1 MLDAQQ
7 KDILAIK
14 AKIELQPEKEEVK
27 KVKGKGRTH
36 DDFYRVSIP
45 IFYTIFNVILL
56 IIICI
61 TEHSFISI
69 KILVIWSLKIV
80 LSRRWMTMN
89 IAPINS
95 KGCTIVAYPLIN
107 FGTKNYIRP

>member
-1 MLDAQQ
+1 MFNDDLLAATSISKLLRLAQGNAAKLDTVLENQAKFQEMLDAQQ

-14 AKIELQPEKEEVK
+14 AKIEPQPKEEEVK
-27 KVKGKGRTH
+27 KVKGKGREH

-61 TEHSFISI
+61 TGH
-69 KILVIWSLKIV
+69 
-80 LSRRWMTMN
+80 
-89 IAPINS
+89 
-95 KGCTIVAYPLIN
+95 G
-107 FGTKNYIRP
+107 

>member
-1 MLDAQQ
+1 MFNDDLLAATSISKLLRLAQGNAVKLDTVLENQAKFQEMLDAQQ

-14 AKIELQPEKEEVK
+14 AKIEPQPEEEEVK
-27 KVKGKGRTH
+27 KVKSKGRAH

-61 TEHSFISI
+61 TGH
-69 KILVIWSLKIV
+69 
-80 LSRRWMTMN
+80 
-89 IAPINS
+89 
-95 KGCTIVAYPLIN
+95 G
-107 FGTKNYIRP
+107 

>member
-1 MLDAQQ
+1 MFNDDLLAATSISKLLRLAQGNAAKLDTVLENQAKFQEMLDAQQ

-14 AKIELQPEKEEVK
+14 AKIEPQPKEEEVK
-27 KVKGKGRTH
+27 KVKGKGRAH

-61 TEHSFISI
+61 T
-69 KILVIWSLKIV
+69 
-80 LSRRWMTMN
+80 
-89 IAPINS
+89 
-95 KGCTIVAYPLIN
+95 GY
-107 FGTKNYIRP
+107 G